1 MNTERIEPV
10 IGRREARKQDRRE
23 AIVAAA
29 RRSFLDNGYAATSM
43 SGLLKTLGGSKA
55 TLWGYFRSKEELF
68 AAVIEDVTL
77 VLRLQLES
85 ELLAAA
91 ELKPTLIT
99 FCRSF
104 MNKMANPDAVA
115 TWRLVVA
122 ESGRFPEVGRIF
134 YEQAARHV
142 ERALADYLA
151 QQIQAGRIGGEDP
164 ARMAQLLISM
174 CAAEQNKFLWGVAL
188 VDAGDQAADAERYAD
203 YFLRL
208 FSPAQ
213 LDTGSLSTG
222 RSTT

>member
-1 MNTERIEPV
+1 MATERIERP
-10 IGRREARKQDRRE
+10 ISRREARKQDRRE

-29 RRSFLDNGYAATSM
+29 RSSFMDNGYAATSM

-77 VLRLQLES
+77 GMREQLED

-91 ELKPTLIT
+91 DLKTTIAT

-104 MNKMANPDAVA
+104 MAKVTSPDAVA

-134 YEQAARHV
+134 YERAAGLV
-142 ERALADYLA
+142 EGALTRYLA
-151 QQIQAGRIGGEDP
+151 QQIAAGRLRDEGPVE
-164 ARMAQLLISM
+164 MAQMLISM
-174 CAAEQNKFLWGVAL
+174 CATRQNKLLWGVADHVPEADE
-188 VDAGDQAADAERYAD
+188 VDGNRFAE

-208 FSPAQ
+208 FAVA
-213 LDTGSLSTG
+213 
-222 RSTT
+222 